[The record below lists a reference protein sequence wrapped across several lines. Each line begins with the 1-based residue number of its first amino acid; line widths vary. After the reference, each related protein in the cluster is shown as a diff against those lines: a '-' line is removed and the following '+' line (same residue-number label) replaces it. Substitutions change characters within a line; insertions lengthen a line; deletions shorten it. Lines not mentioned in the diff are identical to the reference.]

1 MVLLCGTSVLNSNHD
16 FWRFNRFF
24 NYFCERWEIDCLS
37 DIQKKVFETVCI
49 SFGRKKELGTGAR
62 SISHYPIYLTGTVLQ
77 KDDQKERKSMMLICG
92 YISNKVFSKFYK
104 KQLAPILKILSKRED
119 SVIIDW
125 VFVKVVEEITTLFDE

>member
-1 MVLLCGTSVLNSNHD
+1 M
-16 FWRFNRFF
+16 
-24 NYFCERWEIDCLS
+24 
-37 DIQKKVFETVCI
+37 
-49 SFGRKKELGTGAR
+49 
-62 SISHYPIYLTGTVLQ
+62 TGTVLQ